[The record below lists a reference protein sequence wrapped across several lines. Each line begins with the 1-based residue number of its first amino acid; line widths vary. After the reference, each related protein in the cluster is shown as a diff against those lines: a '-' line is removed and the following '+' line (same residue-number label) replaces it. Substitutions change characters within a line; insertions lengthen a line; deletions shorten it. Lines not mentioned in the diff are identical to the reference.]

1 MVWDRNRIKN
11 AYRNVVSHSQT
22 NKYVPGVFLSCGL
35 TYNLL
40 PIIFYALNIDN
51 GEWLLP
57 MKMKILFVDNRS
69 HPGYEMNYLFCS
81 HCVTFIVF
89 FNIGKLCAWVF
100 DAVVVTVVLRPVLS
114 HVNLSCHYFFNFH
127 LATDLSFLHH
137 CIFVFLESDICRIN
151 CQKIGTICAG
161 ETGNGQ
167 NTHLRK
173 CLISFTNIFMWA
185 HSKHLRCTSYQMF

>member
-100 DAVVVTVVLRPVLS
+100 SSGDSSVASSSISCESIMSLFLQFPLS
-114 HVNLSCHYFFNFH
+114 HWFVISSPLHFRFPWIGH
-127 LATDLSFLHH
+127 LP
-137 CIFVFLESDICRIN
+137 N
-151 CQKIGTICAG
+151 
-161 ETGNGQ
+161 
-167 NTHLRK
+167 
-173 CLISFTNIFMWA
+173 
-185 HSKHLRCTSYQMF
+185 